1 MRHHR
6 YRYAAFV
13 AMCMGAVPATWAELE
28 PITDTAMGNVTGQAF
43 MQVETIP
50 ANHNAPD
57 STRMTLNMDV
67 ETRVNIDDVQV
78 GQIDGGTDFSA
89 RHVALGH
96 IARNDGDQFNGV
108 TYNAGDVVPFEARQP
123 YIELAEDNQGLLGFR
138 MGFGQARG
146 SVSSSTDSFSGN
158 IGLQFEDNS
167 GALHDAV
174 LMDSNGAQTRKRAT
188 HIGISPGDC
197 TAGTNCA
204 ALTELRSVN
213 VGEGSAGFT
222 DGFFIGFQRE
232 AMEWQ
237 KLGGSGAISVGEGV
251 FINLPTNM
259 TVDLENFVT
268 SGVERLQTHHKD
280 MGTNLF

>member
-6 YRYAAFV
+6 YRYAAFI
-13 AMCMGAVPATWAELE
+13 AIYMGAVPAAWAELE
-28 PITDTAMGNVTGQAF
+28 PITDTVMGEVTGQAF

-50 ANHNAPD
+50 GTHS

-67 ETRVNIDDVQV
+67 ETHVNIDDVQV

-96 IARNDGDQFNGV
+96 IARDDGDQFNGV
-108 TYNAGDVVPFEARQP
+108 TYNAGDRVPFEARLP
-123 YIELAEDNQGLLGFR
+123 YLELAEDEHGLVGFR

-146 SVSSSTDSFSGN
+146 SVSSSTDSFSGD
-158 IGLQFEDNS
+158 IGLQFKDGS

-174 LMDSNGAQTRKRAT
+174 LMDSNGVPTNKRAT
-188 HIGISPGDC
+188 HIGVAPGDC
-197 TAGTNCA
+197 ASGATCMA
-204 ALTELRSVN
+204 ALTKLRSVN
-213 VGEGSAGFT
+213 VGEGNNDFT

-232 AMEWQ
+232 AMDWQ
-237 KLGGSGAISVGEGV
+237 KLDGTGAISVGEGV

-259 TVDLENFVT
+259 KVNLENFVT
-268 SGVERLQTHHKD
+268 SGVERLQTHQVD